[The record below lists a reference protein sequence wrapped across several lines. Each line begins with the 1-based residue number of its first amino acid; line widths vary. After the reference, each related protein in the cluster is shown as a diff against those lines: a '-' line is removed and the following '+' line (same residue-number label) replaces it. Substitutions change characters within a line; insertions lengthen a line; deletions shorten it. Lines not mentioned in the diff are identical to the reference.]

1 MGKELIMQP
10 SLIHMATA
18 KDVVYTPAELAR
30 DMVDYFKP
38 SGLCLDP
45 CAGDGAF
52 YNLLPAGSEWCEIE
66 RGRDF
71 YAWVTPVDW
80 IISNPPY
87 SNLLAW
93 VRYSFKVAKDIVYLL
108 PNHRVSASAEFID
121 DLMKWGGVVHTR
133 FYGTGAQWGFPF
145 GHALSAVHFRAGYQ
159 GSQTW
164 SRYDA
169 QHSVERTR

>member
-18 KDVVYTPAELAR
+18 KDVVYTPPELAQDIISFFR
-30 DMVDYFKP
+30 P

-71 YAWVTPVDW
+71 YAWTSPVDW
-80 IISNPPY
+80 IVSNPPY

-93 VRYSFKVAKDIVYLL
+93 IRHSFKVTQDIVYLV
-108 PNHRVSASAEFID
+108 PNHRISASAQFID
-121 DLMKWGGVVHTR
+121 DLMDWGGIVHTR
-133 FYGTGAQWGFPF
+133 FYGTGTQWGFSF
-145 GHALSAVHFRAGYQ
+145 GHALAAVHFQKEYI

-164 SRYDA
+164 SRYL
-169 QHSVERTR
+169 